1 MEALLDWYITKKGI
15 HNTGFCAVIRR
26 NVSQI
31 LHTHTHKERGVE
43 GEIKE
48 KGERSAIMS

>member
-1 MEALLDWYITKKGI
+1 MCHKYY
-15 HNTGFCAVIRR
+15 
-26 NVSQI
+26 
-31 LHTHTHKERGVE
+31 THTHKERGVE

>member
-1 MEALLDWYITKKGI
+1 MEAFAGLIYYKERDSQHWVLCCYKKKCVTNI
-15 HNTGFCAVIRR
+15 
-26 NVSQI
+26 
-31 LHTHTHKERGVE
+31 THTHKERGVE